1 MQPIS
6 SPETAQP
13 LLFLSYCRRETP
25 FVNALFKRLE
35 HDGYD
40 VWLDYQCLIPGRPWQ
55 VQIDLGIVE
64 SDVFLLVVS
73 REAIAS
79 PNVEYEWRRA
89 LALEKRIV
97 LLIFEAVSLPM
108 ELQYCEWIDF
118 RGIFEHSVKK
128 LQVQLALPAT
138 QKHNPPQE
146 GFKVSPW
153 VWFTVAIAT
162 IVSVISIFSWWALYI
177 PYYLIPLPYRIL
189 RRDFNFYRVQNALL
203 FLPITTFFQVVM
215 LLPDEWSSVKLWLVY
230 LNVASVVLLLILL
243 RTPAVRRWVK
253 PIASRPQFANPYVPK
268 IRNPRPVRYW
278 IDAAPEDEN
287 YAKDIHCRLQR
298 YGHLPVAET
307 DSPEVV
313 IVLISEFNRG
323 TTFCLRKAT
332 IYPVILQSTNNVD
345 PDLQR
350 VQWIDF
356 RSGLRNLDRFA
367 QLLPEP
373 ARLLKALGVAP
384 ISDQIVLPKI
394 VQTLVYTLSFLAVVA
409 TGGWLTFV
417 MQHLH
422 ALSLKEAGL
431 TMLFQITPTV
441 LTIRMIQALIRRNH
455 PIATAGWLAQILF
468 LLFLFAGAQIGVL
481 IVSVSDVMESFTQS
495 QSLALIR
502 LSIFHLINLLTICG
516 LALLALWYRRDLRR
530 WFPVRPST
538 GS

>member
-1 MQPIS
+1 MQSSS

-25 FVNALFKRLE
+25 FVNDLFRLLE
-35 HDGYD
+35 RAGYD

-64 SDVFLLVVS
+64 ADVFLLVVS

-79 PNVEYEWRRA
+79 PNVEYEWHRA

-97 LLIFEAVSLPM
+97 LLIFEAVPLPM

-118 RGIFEHSVKK
+118 RGMFERSVKQ

-153 VWFTVAIAT
+153 VWFTVTITA
-162 IVSVISIFSWWALYI
+162 IVSVFSIFSWWTLYV
-177 PYYLIPLPYRIL
+177 PFYLVPLPYQIL
-189 RRDFNFYRVQNALL
+189 KRNFNFYRVQNALL
-203 FLPITTFFQVVM
+203 ILPITNLFQFVFF
-215 LLPDEWSSVKLWLVY
+215 PDEWSLVVGV
-230 LNVASVVLLLILL
+230 LMTVSFTSGGLLLLLL
-243 RTPAVRRWVK
+243 RTPALRRWVK

-287 YAKDIHCRLQR
+287 YAKDIHRRLQQ

-307 DSPEVV
+307 DAPEVV
-313 IVLISEFNRG
+313 IVLISEFKRG
-323 TTFCLRKAT
+323 TTFCFRKAT
-332 IYPVILQSTNNVD
+332 VYPVILQSTNSVD

-394 VQTLVYTLSFLAVVA
+394 VQILVYTLSFLAVVA
-409 TGGWLTFV
+409 MGGWLTFV

-422 ALSLKEAGL
+422 ALSLKEVGL
-431 TMLFQITPTV
+431 TVLFQITPTV

-468 LLFLFAGAQIGVL
+468 LLFLFAGAQIVVL
-481 IVSVSDVMESFTQS
+481 IVSVGDIMESSTRS
-495 QSLALIR
+495 QSLSLIR
-502 LSIFHLINLLTICG
+502 LFIFHLINLLTICG
-516 LALLALWYRRDLRR
+516 LALLALWYRRDLQR